1 VSTVIRNASIID
13 GTGTPAFNGELLI
26 EGERIVS
33 ISREPNSLQ
42 GDLEIDANGL
52 VLAPGF
58 IDYLSHTLLRFFID
72 KRSLSKVMQGI
83 TTEIMGEGETP
94 APYGGKGRNMLEVY
108 GQIVP
113 SEWIE
118 RSKSWTRFSDWLE
131 DVAKDGV
138 GVNIGSF
145 VGGGT
150 LREYVKGMAM
160 GACSPEELEALRQVS
175 REAMEDGAFG
185 VAFALLYPP
194 DSYTSTAELIEVC
207 KAIQP
212 YGGIYVTHIRDEAK
226 KLIPSLEEAVL
237 IGKTA
242 NVPIHIYHL
251 KVCGEKNFVLMPQ
264 ALELLRQAQKAG
276 LDVTADLYPYRAS
289 GTNLESAL
297 PSWVAEDG
305 LMIERLRDPVSR
317 AKIRAELIE
326 PSGEWEQLIQRPEN
340 TVTVTYKL
348 PEHQQFIGKT
358 LAEICAIRGD
368 AHWADTL
375 MDLAML
381 ENGGIFTFFFDIDE
395 SNIELELREPWVMV
409 ASDAEGA
416 DPAWARDL
424 GMSHPRAYGTF
435 ARLFAYYVRERKVIS
450 LEEAVRRITSLPA
463 NNLQLTDRGTLRTGS
478 FADLVIF
485 NPATIQDH
493 ATFTDP
499 HQLATGVRDVWINGI
514 RVLEAGNHTGAL
526 AGKPV
531 YGVGK
536 RHVTSEHP

>member
-1 VSTVIRNASIID
+1 VSTVIRNARIID
-13 GTGTPAFNGELLI
+13 GTGTPAFMGELLL
-26 EGERIVS
+26 EGERIVA
-33 ISREPNSLQ
+33 ISKEQDSLQ

-58 IDYLSHTLLRFFID
+58 IDYMSHTLLPLFID
-72 KRSLSKVMQGI
+72 KRSLSKVVQGV
-83 TTEIMGEGETP
+83 TTEIMGEGATP
-94 APYGGKGRNMLEVY
+94 APFGGKCRNLLEVY
-108 GQIVP
+108 GQDLP
-113 SEWIE
+113 REWVA
-118 RSKSWTRFSDWLE
+118 RSHSWARFSDWLE

-150 LREYVKGMAM
+150 LREYVKGMTM
-160 GACSPEELEALRQVS
+160 GACTPEELEALRQVS
-175 REAMEDGAFG
+175 REVMEDGAFG

-194 DSYTSTAELIEVC
+194 DSYTSTSELIEVC

-212 YGGIYVTHIRDEAK
+212 YGGIYVSHIRDESG

-237 IGKTA
+237 IGQSA
-242 NVPIHIYHL
+242 RVPIHIYHL
-251 KVCGEKNFVLMPQ
+251 KVCGEENFVLMPE
-264 ALELLRQAQKAG
+264 ALELLRQAQKDG
-276 LDVTADLYPYRAS
+276 LDVTADLYPYRAA
-289 GTNLESAL
+289 GTSLESAM
-297 PSWVAEDG
+297 PPWVAEDG
-305 LMIERLRDPVSR
+305 LMVERLRDSVTR

-326 PSGEWEQLIQRPEN
+326 PSGDWEQLIQRPEN

-348 PEHQQFIGKT
+348 PEHQQFIGKS
-358 LAEICAIRGD
+358 LAEICAMRGD

-381 ENGGIFTFFFDIDE
+381 ENGGIFTFFFDIAE
-395 SNIELELREPWVMV
+395 SNIELQLREPWVMV

-424 GMSHPRAYGTF
+424 GMMHPRAYGTF
-435 ARLFAYYVRERKVIS
+435 ARLFAHYVRERKVIS

-463 NNLQLTDRGTLRTGS
+463 NNLRLEDRGTLRAGA

-485 NPATIQDH
+485 DPSTIQDH
-493 ATFTDP
+493 ATFTEP
-499 HQLATGVRDVWINGI
+499 HQLATGVRDVWINGV
-514 RVLEAGNHTGAL
+514 RVLEAGVHTGAL

-531 YGVGK
+531 YGAGK
-536 RHVTSEHP
+536 LHAKRTL